1 MRIREPV
8 VAGRFYAAGAD
19 RCKEELQALLAEL
32 PDCQPQ
38 GDKLLGGLVPHA
50 GWMCSGAVAA
60 EVFLQL
66 SQSAQPDVIVLF
78 GGVHRYRGREG
89 AMFASGRWETPV
101 GAATIDGRLAER
113 IMGHTNLIVDD
124 PFAHESEHSIEVQV
138 PLVVHLFPGVKIVPI
153 MVPPTGLALEIGASV
168 AHTIRAYR
176 YHAMVIG
183 TTDLTHYGSGY
194 GFTPHGTGDDAL
206 KWAKDKNDARFIA
219 KVCDM
224 RADQLVDEATQHKN
238 ACSSGAVAA
247 TVSAT
252 RILGASRGTL
262 LTHTTSGEV
271 LAGRL
276 GPISGDSVG
285 YAGIVFS

>member
-19 RCKEELQALLAEL
+19 RCKEELLALLAEL
-32 PDCQPQ
+32 ANCVPRENTMF
-38 GDKLLGGLVPHA
+38 GGLVPHA

-60 EVFLQL
+60 EVFWQL
-66 SQSAQPDVIVLF
+66 AQSPQPDVIVLF
-78 GGVHRYRGREG
+78 GGVHKYRGREG

-101 GAATIDGRLAER
+101 GAAMIEDRLAER

-153 MVPPTGLALEIGASV
+153 MVPPSTLAVEIGASV
-168 AHTIRAYR
+168 AHTLKAYR

-183 TTDLTHYGSGY
+183 TTDLTHYGPGY
-194 GFTPHGTGDDAL
+194 GFTPHGADDDGMR
-206 KWAKDKNDARFIA
+206 WAKDKNDARFIA

-224 RADQLVDEATQHKN
+224 RADQLVDEATRHKN

-252 RILGASRGTL
+252 RVLGATRGTL

-271 LAGRL
+271 LADRL